1 MAGLVPAIHVLNN
14 SKDVDARHKFTAGPA
29 EGRTRLAGHD
39 QDQGNDPM
47 PKTPD
52 YFHGKTIVITGAG
65 SGIGR
70 AAAKIFARE
79 GANVVCADI
88 NEDGVKETVEAVNA
102 AGSQGLALT
111 IDVTKRAAVADMIEL
126 ALNDFGRVHFLFNS
140 AGAALRRSKFLD
152 IDDDLLE
159 RTFDLNLKGTF
170 YAMQAVLPHML
181 QHKFG
186 VIVNVGSM
194 AHRRG
199 GPGTSV
205 HYAAAKGAVVTMTMG
220 VAREFA
226 AQGIRALSISPGPID
241 TAFAAAAATS
251 PELKAQMRNDVPMK
265 RFGEPEEIGELVL
278 FMCSDACEYMTAD
291 TVYVNGGGGWR

>member
-1 MAGLVPAIHVLNN
+1 
-14 SKDVDARHKFTAGPA
+14 
-29 EGRTRLAGHD
+29 
-39 QDQGNDPM
+39 M

-52 YFHGKTIVITGAG
+52 YFHGKTIVITGAA

-70 AAAKIFARE
+70 ATAQIFARE

-88 NEDGVKETVEAVNA
+88 NGDGVKETVEAVNA

-111 IDVTKRAAVADMIEL
+111 IDVTKRAAVTDMIEL

-152 IDDDLLE
+152 IDDDLIE

-181 QHKFG
+181 ANKFG

-199 GPGTSV
+199 GPGSSV

-251 PELKAQMRNDVPMK
+251 PELKAQMLNDVPMK
-265 RFGEPEEIGELVL
+265 RLGRPEEIGELVL

>member
-1 MAGLVPAIHVLNN
+1 
-14 SKDVDARHKFTAGPA
+14 
-29 EGRTRLAGHD
+29 
-39 QDQGNDPM
+39 
-47 PKTPD
+47 
-52 YFHGKTIVITGAG
+52 
-65 SGIGR
+65 
-70 AAAKIFARE
+70 
-79 GANVVCADI
+79 VVCADI
-88 NEDGVKETVEAVNA
+88 NGDGVKETVEAVNA

-111 IDVTKRAAVADMIEL
+111 IDVTKRAAVTDMIEL

-152 IDDDLLE
+152 IDDDLIE

-181 QHKFG
+181 ANKFG

-199 GPGTSV
+199 GPGSSV

-251 PELKAQMRNDVPMK
+251 PELKAQMLNDVPMK
-265 RFGEPEEIGELVL
+265 RLGRPEEIGELVL

>member
-1 MAGLVPAIHVLNN
+1 
-14 SKDVDARHKFTAGPA
+14 
-29 EGRTRLAGHD
+29 
-39 QDQGNDPM
+39 M

-52 YFHGKTIVITGAG
+52 YFHGKTIVITGAA

-70 AAAKIFARE
+70 ATTKIFARE

-88 NEDGVKETVEAVNA
+88 NEDGVKETVAQVNA
-102 AGSQGLALT
+102 AGSQALALT
-111 IDVTKRAAVADMIEL
+111 IDVSKRAAVNDMIEL

-152 IDDDLLE
+152 IDDDLID

-181 QHKFG
+181 ENKFG

-226 AQGIRALSISPGPID
+226 TQGIRALSISPGPID
-241 TAFAAAAATS
+241 TPFAAAAATS
-251 PELKAQMRNDVPMK
+251 PQLKQKMLDDVPMK
-265 RFGEPEEIGELVL
+265 RLGKAEEIGELVL
-278 FMCSDACEYMTAD
+278 FMCSDACEFMTAD